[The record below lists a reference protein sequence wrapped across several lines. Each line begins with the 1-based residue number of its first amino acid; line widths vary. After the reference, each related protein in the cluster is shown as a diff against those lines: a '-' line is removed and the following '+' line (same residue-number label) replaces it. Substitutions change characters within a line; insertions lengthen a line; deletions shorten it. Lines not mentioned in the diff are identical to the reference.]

1 MTLPSWGV
9 GEGSTLYNGLYGMAP
24 PKRGSFFR
32 LQVYERV
39 GISQVKNIKGEGN
52 MSFLSVKRPKRLTD
66 AFYGCKEVQKT
77 LRFCD
82 LFIFKQQLNGLQSSK
97 LGV

>member
-24 PKRGSFFR
+24 PKRSSFFR

-77 LRFCD
+77 KHSLTV
-82 LFIFKQQLNGLQSSK
+82 L
-97 LGV
+97 